1 MGPVSKR
8 QVGRLETGPTLIF
21 VLNEVTMS
29 LVRAACTGGFLV
41 TLLAVAGCGDNSG
54 LVEVKGAVT
63 LDGAPLEKGA
73 ISFSPVDGKTKTAG
87 TNITAGKYSAQV
99 PLGTMKVAI
108 SAGKVVGKKPLY
120 DRPGSRE
127 RDVIEEIVPARYN
140 EETEL
145 RLEVKPGGVEKN
157 WDLRSK

>member
-1 MGPVSKR
+1 MA
-8 QVGRLETGPTLIF
+8 LA
-21 VLNEVTMS
+21 
-29 LVRAACTGGFLV
+29 RAARTGGLLLTLV
-41 TLLAVAGCGDNSG
+41 ALAGCGDNSG
-54 LVEVKGAVT
+54 LVEVKGTVT

-87 TNITAGKYSAQV
+87 ANIEAGNYSARV
-99 PLGTMKVAI
+99 PPGTMKVSI

-127 RDVIEEIVPARYN
+127 RDVIEEMVPARYN

-145 RLEVKPGGVEKN
+145 RLEVKPGGVQKN
-157 WDLRSK
+157 WDLKSK